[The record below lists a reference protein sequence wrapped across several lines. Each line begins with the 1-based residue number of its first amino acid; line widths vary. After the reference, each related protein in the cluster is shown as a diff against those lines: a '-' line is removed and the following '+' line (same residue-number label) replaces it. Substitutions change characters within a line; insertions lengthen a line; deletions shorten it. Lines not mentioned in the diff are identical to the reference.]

1 MPVGDIVQGYTFVP
15 AEKGIDSTKMN
26 AIAGQAYIA
35 PAFVSGQVQSSSTTT
50 GDYFLLYKANG
61 TLAKILYDDLATSL
75 GNSTGFQQTIW
86 SVRLR
91 SFNSIGNPNFEVVQR
106 NVGAVVTNPASGA
119 WLEDRWVAINAGALS
134 LTMQRQGAGIPGVA
148 IPGTNFSI
156 SNAYE
161 RITLTTTKATLAAT
175 DNVAIRQS
183 VEGPCLRELIGD
195 AHSISLLVRSS
206 VANLKF
212 GIVLTDVSPTRS
224 LSKLCP
230 LGAANTWTLITLPN
244 IPVWPAANF
253 TTAVGLAGYFLYI
266 TLCAGSSEVTPANDT
281 WQTGFFPGANGQ
293 DNFAANAANST
304 FDLAFIQHE
313 PGPQC
318 TTLIDCPFSGPN
330 GNLQACQRYY
340 QKSYSYG
347 TAVGTVTDN
356 GVQTGI
362 AIAYT
367 ACSGLKFSPTMAKP
381 PTVTLYN
388 RSTGAAGSVVDFG
401 GTTHTGAAANAIA
414 DSGFAY
420 ITFAP
425 ATAGSGSGAMVG
437 FHYTAETGW

>member
-224 LSKLCP
+224 LSKLCQ

-313 PGPQC
+313 PGPC
-318 TTLIDCPFSGPN
+318 TTLIDKSFSQ
-330 GNLQACQRYY
+330 NLDECLRYY
-340 QKSYSYG
+340 QKSYDYD
-347 TAVGTVTDN
+347 TTVGTSSNT
-356 GVQTGI
+356 
-362 AIAYT
+362 
-367 ACSGLKFSPTMAKP
+367 SGAAVFFQSTTTVVKSTVKFHKPMAKV
-381 PTVTLYN
+381 PTVTGYN
-388 RSTGAAGSVVDFG
+388 WATGAANSIRFAGVDYAVSAATDIGKNGFDG
-401 GTTHTGAAANAIA
+401 FTTATLPAVTVGAQASEHYTA
-414 DSGFAY
+414 DSG
-420 ITFAP
+420 
-425 ATAGSGSGAMVG
+425 
-437 FHYTAETGW
+437 W